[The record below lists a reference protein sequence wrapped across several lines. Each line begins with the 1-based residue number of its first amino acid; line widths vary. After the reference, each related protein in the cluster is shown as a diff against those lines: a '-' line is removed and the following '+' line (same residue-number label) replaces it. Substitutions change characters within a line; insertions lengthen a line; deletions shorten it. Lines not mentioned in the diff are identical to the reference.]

1 MHGDGDAFSC
11 RGLVD
16 VCEAQAVDTGMLGV
30 CVCVCVCAR
39 MRMSAKENWTV

>member
-1 MHGDGDAFSC
+1 MLHLGVPRLGGSVGRRHRPHMHGDGDAFRR

-30 CVCVCVCAR
+30 
-39 MRMSAKENWTV
+39 